1 MVVSPDPAERARL
14 REEARL
20 KQQLEEEHIERDERL
35 RQARLR
41 LAKEALLRQHE
52 EDEARRKQLL
62 QRDLERHAALRA
74 QKEEM
79 ERLEEEARAKDLEDK
94 KKAARERRIA
104 QTRRVEEL
112 RQQEQTKREQQ
123 LQQESHTRRSL
134 EDTKEMLRRRGQQIR
149 RERKG
154 GGRILKGWATIQSSD
169 SLEWRRRWFELTE
182 DTLNLFR
189 SEDVRS
195 LLACRFR
202 VVYGSHVT
210 VSLAP
215 QDNNRP
221 LERIELRSQVEG
233 VKEWWEGFEELKAIP
248 HSFAIVLKHGRGH
261 IAVFMDLATDKVCL
275 MASVSCVISLISL
288 TRRNRSW
295 DFF

>member
-20 KQQLEEEHIERDERL
+20 KQQLEEEHIEREERL

-52 EDEARRKQLL
+52 EDEVRRKQLL

-74 QKEEM
+74 QKEEL
-79 ERLEEEARAKDLEDK
+79 ERLEEEARLKDQEEK

-104 QTRRVEEL
+104 QTRRAEEL
-112 RQQEQTKREQQ
+112 RHQEQAKREQQ

-149 RERKG
+149 RERRG
-154 GGRILKGWATIQSSD
+154 SGRILKGWATIQSSD

-182 DTLNLFR
+182 DTLKLFR

-195 LLACRFR
+195 LFACRFHM
-202 VVYGSHVT
+202 STILMQKLH
-210 VSLAP
+210 
-215 QDNNRP
+215 
-221 LERIELRSQVEG
+221 LR
-233 VKEWWEGFEELKAIP
+233 
-248 HSFAIVLKHGRGH
+248 HRTTT
-261 IAVFMDLATDKVCL
+261 DL
-275 MASVSCVISLISL
+275 
-288 TRRNRSW
+288 
-295 DFF
+295 